1 MHRVVRLTFA
11 DDQRMEISVAR
22 DRNEADQNLSSR
34 KTDLII
40 AYLRFD
46 GLTDPRYFES
56 LRLVTP
62 RILLLAESE
71 ENIEPYA
78 RVGLNNVLRKP
89 FHSDELRQ
97 TVEDMLAQ
105 NGSSTEIAPAPSAT
119 ASAPMVPPAP
129 PPGFSAPVAPP
140 APPPGFSAPVA
151 PPAPPPRSS
160 APVAPPAPPSGFSAP
175 VAPPAS
181 SGSRPQVNSSEQT
194 SSAEPPKANEP
205 QITLDLSFMQMSI
218 EPQSKSG
225 SQSSNH
231 LHR

>member
-1 MHRVVRLTFA
+1 MARILLLDDSPTMHRVVRLTFA

-140 APPPGFSAPVA
+140 APPP
-151 PPAPPPRSS
+151 RSS

-225 SQSSNH
+225 SQSSN
-231 LHR
+231 